1 MTGALLALFWVLIA
15 LIGAI
20 SAYVFIQ
27 AMGR

>member
-20 SAYVFIQ
+20 SALVFIQ

>member
-1 MTGALLALFWVLIA
+1 MTGALLALMFVLIA
-15 LIGAI
+15 MIGAI